1 MPFPRPT
8 LEEII
13 ERIRG
18 DIDAFLP
25 GADSRLKRSVL
36 DVLAIAYGGA
46 VHLLYGF
53 IAFLSRQLFVDQ
65 AETELL
71 DQHAAFWNVPRLAA
85 VFADGPVRFTGVN
98 GTDIPAGTEISRSDG
113 QVFLTDILVTVVG
126 GQADVIVFAETAG
139 IIGNTLDGTT
149 LSLVSPIS
157 GIDAE
162 STVITDA
169 EHADGIDGGVDEES
183 DESLRARIL
192 LRIRTPPQG
201 GAVSDYE
208 QQAKEVPGVTRVF
221 VRPLNRGLGTV
232 DVFFTRDN
240 DVPIIPDSSEVQEV
254 QDHIDPLKP
263 VTADFLAIA
272 PIALDLDVT
281 LKLEPNTT
289 VVQDA
294 VKEELEDLLFREAA
308 PGDGSGVG
316 TIFLS
321 QIGEAISIAAGE
333 IRHEITVIN
342 GVSPA
347 DVVPGGGELLVLGTT
362 TFLAF

>member
-8 LEEII
+8 LSEII

-18 DIDAFLP
+18 DIDAALP
-25 GADSRLKRSVL
+25 GADSRLVRSVL
-36 DVLAIAYGGA
+36 NVLAIAFGGA

-53 IAFLSRQLFVDQ
+53 IAFLSKQLFVDQ
-65 AETELL
+65 AEDELL
-71 DQHAAFWNVPRLAA
+71 DQHAAFWNVPRLDA

-98 GTDIPAGTEISRSDG
+98 GTDVPSGTSISRSDG
-113 QVFLTDILVTVVG
+113 EVFLTDILVTISG
-126 GQADVIVFAETAG
+126 GTADVLVLAQTAG
-139 IIGNTLDGTT
+139 AIGNTLNGTT
-149 LSLVSPIS
+149 LTLISPIS
-157 GIDAE
+157 GIDAD
-162 STVITDA
+162 VLVVTDA

-208 QQAKEVPGVTRVF
+208 AQALQVPGVTRVF
-221 VRPLNRGLGTV
+221 VRGLNRGLGTV

-240 DVPIIPDSSEVQEV
+240 DLTIIPDSAEVQEV
-254 QDHIDPLKP
+254 QDFIDPLKP

-281 LKLEPNTT
+281 LKLDPNTT

-294 VKEELEDLLFREAA
+294 VKDELEDLLFRVAA

-316 TIFLS
+316 TVFLS

-333 IRHEITVIN
+333 IRHEITLIN
-342 GVSPA
+342 GGAPA
-347 DVVPGGGELLVLGTT
+347 DVVPGGGELLILGTT
-362 TFLAF
+362 TFLSF